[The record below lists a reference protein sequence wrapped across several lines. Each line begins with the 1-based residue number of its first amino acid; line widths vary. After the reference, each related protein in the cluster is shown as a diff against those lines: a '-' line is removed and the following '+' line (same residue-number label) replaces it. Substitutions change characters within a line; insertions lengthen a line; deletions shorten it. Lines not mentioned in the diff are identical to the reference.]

1 MFTKYLNKEEV
12 MEKFTL
18 KNGIEKREIENN
30 EKYLKEISQELNNF
44 YGMTHQEIAKEFGAK
59 RIKITRLINKKW
71 TRGTSP
77 LVKRSKSFRDLLF
90 FIFP

>member
-12 MEKFTL
+12 IEKFTL

-59 RIKITRLINKKW
+59 RIKITRLINKK
-71 TRGTSP
+71 
-77 LVKRSKSFRDLLF
+77 
-90 FIFP
+90 